1 MFLFFKLQS
10 LYIYV
15 LADDLCLIAQ
25 TFNHAQQK
33 TQMLQDEAGKHGLK
47 VNIGKTK
54 SMRINNKNNTALKIN
69 DEELE
74 DVEHFQY
81 LGSIINRNGGTEQ
94 DVKARIKKAQYAYVT
109 LFNVWRSKN
118 IKPITKLRIFN
129 SNVKSILLYGSE
141 TWAITE
147 SIRKKLQTFVNRCF
161 RRILRIYWPNV
172 ISNRELWERTNQQPI
187 EIEIGRRKWSW
198 LGHTLRKQESNITRQ
213 ALR

>member
-1 MFLFFKLQS
+1 
-10 LYIYV
+10 
-15 LADDLCLIAQ
+15 
-25 TFNHAQQK
+25 
-33 TQMLQDEAGKHGLK
+33 MLQDEARKHGLK

-81 LGSIINRNGGTEQ
+81 PDSIINRTGGTEQ

-118 IKPITKLRIFN
+118 IKPKTKLRIFN

-147 SIRKKLQTFVNRCF
+147 SIRKKLQTFVNRCL

-172 ISNRELWERTNQQPI
+172 ISNRELWERTN
-187 EIEIGRRKWSW
+187 R
-198 LGHTLRKQESNITRQ
+198 
-213 ALR
+213 